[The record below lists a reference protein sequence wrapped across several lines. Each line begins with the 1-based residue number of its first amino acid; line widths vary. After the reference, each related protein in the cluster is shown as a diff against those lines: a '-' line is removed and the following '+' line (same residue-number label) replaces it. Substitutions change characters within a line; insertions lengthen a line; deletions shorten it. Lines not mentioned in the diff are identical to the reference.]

1 MAQEQ
6 FKCAMVG
13 VRRRA
18 LASEVRAARIRGA
31 VERFMSFPGSTCTSK
46 SECTYAASM
55 CRSLYMPPHACFS
68 LFLLYS
74 LPSQTLPFTILETS
88 ATSPLL
94 GIIGTPHINLNH
106 GGQRHRHR
114 VPGHARSGPG
124 LRLQFSA
131 RQKVNIQ
138 SGDEVV
144 GVLCLAGTL
153 RTAFSRLN
161 TGNIITALIQG
172 DEAGAAQ
179 FKPALS
185 LSPLP

>member
-1 MAQEQ
+1 MCHGRGQEEGSSLGGPSGSYPRGSRTFHELSPKYLHLQ
-6 FKCAMVG
+6 IRVHVC
-13 VRRRA
+13 
-18 LASEVRAARIRGA
+18 SEHVSLPLHAT
-31 VERFMSFPGSTCTSK
+31 TC
-46 SECTYAASM
+46 
-55 CRSLYMPPHACFS
+55 
-68 LFLLYS
+68 LFLTFPLVQ
-74 LPSQTLPFTILETS
+74 LTFADAPFHHPRTS